1 MLKNMFKKT
10 YTLIDT
16 KYKKAPEEKEE
27 AVYEGQPNIPQG
39 LWRKC
44 NKCGRPIYT
53 EDVKNNF
60 YICPKCDGYFRVHAY
75 RRIEMTL
82 DSGSFEEW
90 DREMEFVNPLNFP
103 GYEKKVQAV
112 REKTN
117 LNEAVVTGRGTIHG
131 QKTVIAVCD
140 SRFIM
145 SSMSHNVGEKI
156 GRAVERATALRLPVI
171 IFACSGGARM
181 QEGLVSLM
189 QMEKTSAA
197 LKRHSDAGLLYIS
210 VLTEPTTGGVTASF
224 AMLGDINIAEPKALI
239 GFAGQRVIEQ
249 TIRQKLPEG
258 FQRAEFQLEHGF
270 VDLIVERPE
279 MKDTLSSILRIH
291 ANRNEWNYKG
301 EGRRKQESG
310 KAQEGGGAVKI
321 QGLAE
326 GEKETRGLSEEEI
339 LAALEKSFDR
349 KSAVIKRTPEKEL
362 QEIANRQLSAWDTVL
377 ISRSEDRLIASDY
390 IEELFDGFIEL
401 HGDRYFGDDGAIIG
415 GIATWHGMPVTVIAQ
430 EKGKSTKENLKRNFG
445 MPNPEGY
452 RKALRLMKQAEKFG
466 RPIICFVDT
475 PGAFPGIEAEE
486 RGQGEAIARNLF
498 EASNLTVPVL
508 AIVIGE
514 GGSGGALAM
523 AVGNEVWMMENA
535 VYSVLSPEGFA
546 AILWKDG
553 KKASEAAKVMKMTAK
568 DLYELGL
575 IECIIPEPEPATKA
589 NKEEICRELDW
600 KLEEF
605 FLRFRDMTR
614 AEAVSQ
620 RYDRFR
626 AF

>member
-1 MLKNMFKKT
+1 MLKDMFKKT

-16 KYKKAPEEKEE
+16 KYKKASEEKEE

-156 GRAVERATALRLPVI
+156 ARAVERATALRLPVI

-197 LKRHSDAGLLYIS
+197 IKRHSDAGLLYIS

-224 AMLGDINIAEPKALI
+224 AMLGDIIIAEPKALI

-258 FQRAEFQLEHGF
+258 FQRAEFQMEHGF

>member
-117 LNEAVVTGRGTIHG
+117 QNEAVVTGRGTIHG

-156 GRAVERATALRLPVI
+156 ARAVERATALRLPVI